1 MLQMFNLNKGR
12 QISIGNFLDNST
24 VYVGK
29 YFGDAIYADAMLQ
42 VVYDESKFDKNRFLS
57 GLKLQPEIGFEM
69 NSPYA
74 TIRWSISP
82 DITNKSSFRNLMVPN
97 TSLTISKKWEF

>member
-1 MLQMFNLNKGR
+1 MLQMFNLNKGGKY
-12 QISIGNFLDNST
+12 QLVTLDNST

-42 VVYDESKFDKNRFLS
+42 VVYDEAKLDRNKLFS
-57 GLKLQPEIGFEM
+57 GLHLQPEIGFEM

-82 DITNKSSFRNLMVPN
+82 DIADKSFFRNLLVPS
-97 TSLTISKKWEF
+97 TSLTISKKWQF